1 MTPLRTWSSTNG
13 SIIRCSTAIRLIQVS
28 GRMDIIYFALG
39 PHPQRLPPLALR
51 SRRSFATTIR
61 SVHGFALGP
70 HPQRLPPLALRS
82 RRSFATTIRSV
93 HGFALGPHPQRLS
106 PLALSLAAIIRDN
119 DPLSPRFRAGPTP
132 SPATARSSLAPAVTG
147 GRLLGEVI
155 V

>member
-13 SIIRCSTAIRLIQVS
+13 SIIRCSTAIRLSQVS

-82 RRSFATTIRSV
+82 WRSFATTIRSV
-93 HGFALGPHPQRLS
+93 HGFALGPHPPVTAR
-106 PLALSLAAIIRDN
+106 PSLAAILRDN
-119 DPLSPRFRAGPTP
+119 DPLSPR
-132 SPATARSSLAPAVTG
+132 
-147 GRLLGEVI
+147 
-155 V
+155 